1 MVWNVLL
8 RIGARVRVR
17 VCASELDVNWLYVL
31 LLTEDNIIGGKKF
44 LNGFFNKLI
53 LLL

>member
-1 MVWNVLL
+1 MVWNVFL
-8 RIGARVRVR
+8 RVSACVRVHAC
-17 VCASELDVNWLYVL
+17 VSELDVNWLYVL
-31 LLTEDNIIGGKKF
+31 LLTQDNIISDKKF